1 MTLCQKSL
9 FGILF
14 DKFTQ
19 IRFHTKM
26 TNPLLEKF
34 DTPFESA
41 PFSKIKIEHYQPAFE
56 QAIIEAKEEVDAI
69 VKNTDAPTFANTIE
83 ALELSGEKLGRISSI
98 FFNLNSAETSDEM
111 QKIAQDVSP
120 LLSEFGNDVR
130 LNEDLFKRVKAVYE
144 QKDNLDLTA
153 EQAYLL
159 EKKYKGF
166 SRNGANLNET
176 DKEKLREIDKELS
189 RLSLQFGQNVLAETN
204 NYELVI
210 VNEEDLSGL
219 PDYAIEQAKADAEA
233 KGKKGW
239 IFTLQAPSFIPFIQY
254 AENRS
259 LREELFR
266 ASGKKAYQDNEFNNE
281 ENIKS
286 IVSLRHKRAQILGY
300 NSHADYVLE
309 ERMAKTPETVFDFL
323 NDLLVKAKPFAE
335 KEIKELAEFAKNT
348 DGIETLQRWDHAYYA
363 EKLKQ
368 EKYNLSEE
376 ELKPYF
382 QLENVT
388 QGSFDVA
395 TKLFGITFKEINSI
409 DKYHEEVATY
419 EVLDKD
425 GNFLSLL
432 YADFFPRAGKRPG
445 AWMTSFR
452 EASNVNGNS
461 IRPHVSIVCNFTKPT
476 KDKPS
481 LLTFQEVTTLFHE
494 FGHALHGMVPNT
506 TYESLA
512 GTNVFW
518 DFVEL
523 PSQFYENFCYEP
535 EALALFAKH
544 YETGEVIPQDLV
556 EKVRNASNYMD
567 GYQTVRQLSFGLLD
581 MTYHANANQEIG
593 DLQEFEKLAFQPTEL
608 YPSIENNMMSTSFSH
623 IFQGGYSSGYYSYK
637 WAEVLDADA
646 FAFFQETGIFNKE
659 TAEKFHKLLSSGG
672 TKNPMELYIEFRGKK
687 PSPEALLKRA
697 GLN

>member
-1 MTLCQKSL
+1 MN
-9 FGILF
+9 
-14 DKFTQ
+14 
-19 IRFHTKM
+19 
-26 TNPLLEKF
+26 NPLLEKF
-34 DTPFESA
+34 ETLFESA

-56 QAIIEAKEEVDAI
+56 QAIKEAKEEIDAI
-69 VKNTDAPTFANTIE
+69 VNNPEEASFTNTIE
-83 ALELSGEKLGRISSI
+83 AMELSGEKLSRISSI
-98 FFNLNSAETSDEM
+98 FFNLNSAETNDEI
-111 QKIAQDVSP
+111 QKIAQEISP
-120 LLSEFGNDVR
+120 LLSDFGNDIR
-130 LNEDLFKRVKAVYE
+130 LNEKLFQRIKSVYE
-144 QKDNLDLTA
+144 NKEKFNLNA

-166 SRNGANLNET
+166 SRNGANLSEENKT
-176 DKEKLREIDKELS
+176 KLRAIDKELAQ
-189 RLSLQFGQNVLAETN
+189 LTLQFGQNVLAETN
-204 NYELVI
+204 NYELHLT
-210 VNEEDLSGL
+210 NEDDLKGL
-219 PDYAIEQAKADAEA
+219 PDYAIEQAKATAEA
-233 KGKKGW
+233 KQKEGW
-239 IFTLQAPSFIPFIQY
+239 IFTLQAPSFIPFLQY
-254 AENRS
+254 AENRT

-266 ASGKKAYQDNEFNNE
+266 ASGRKAYQANEFNNE
-281 ENIKS
+281 ENIKK
-286 IVSLRHKRAQILGY
+286 IAKLRFDRANLLGY
-300 NSHADYVLE
+300 KTHADYVLE
-309 ERMAKTPETVFDFL
+309 ERMAKNPATVIEFL

-335 KEIKELAEFAKNT
+335 KEIKDLADFAKRI

-368 EKYNLSEE
+368 EKFNLSEE

-382 QLENVT
+382 QLENVI
-388 QGSFDVA
+388 QGAFDVA
-395 TKLFGITFKEINSI
+395 TKLFGITFKAIDTI
-409 DKYHEEVATY
+409 DKYHDEVTTY

-432 YADFFPRAGKRPG
+432 YADFFPREGKRPG

-452 EASNVNGNS
+452 EASNVNGKS

-494 FGHALHGMVPNT
+494 FGHALHGMLPNT

-544 YETGEVIPQDLV
+544 YKTGEIIPQELV
-556 EKVRNASNYMD
+556 DKVRNASSYMD

-581 MTYHANANQEIG
+581 MAYHANNPSAITDVQT
-593 DLQEFEKLAFQPTEL
+593 FEKAAFEPTEL
-608 YPSIENNMMSTSFSH
+608 YPTVENSVMSSSFSH

-646 FAFFQETGIFNKE
+646 FAFFQETGIFNEE
-659 TAEKFHKLLSSGG
+659 TAQKFYKLLSSGG
-672 TKNPMELYIEFRGKK
+672 TKDPMELYLEFRGKK
-687 PSPEALLKRA
+687 PSPDALLKRA
-697 GLN
+697 GLVEA